1 MPGGTTAV
9 ITLLNKE
16 KKDPQPQY
24 HILPHYG
31 LEGATKGGFGV
42 DLPHCSILF
51 EAAKY
56 EVHCTS
62 RLNQANR

>member
-1 MPGGTTAV
+1 MPRGTTAV

-31 LEGATKGGFGV
+31 LEGATKGGYAI
-42 DLPHCSILF
+42 DLPHGSILF

-56 EVHCTS
+56 EVHSTS
-62 RLNQANR
+62 PCFQPNR